1 MAKKV
6 KKLDEV
12 VKEESLK
19 EQPIEETTEAIET
32 PVEESN
38 DVLEEREVVE
48 CSLVKEL
55 STEAETLPKVEFKEE
70 TTPKGY
76 SPIIHKEDKKQVLK
90 MKDGK
95 VYQEIGNGLGMFL
108 ADGKVFRL

>member
-1 MAKKV
+1 MKVAKI

-12 VKEESLK
+12 EKIETKEEVK
-19 EQPIEETTEAIET
+19 EETTEAIKDVVET
-32 PVEESN
+32 PVEN
-38 DVLEEREVVE
+38 TDEVVE
-48 CSLVKEL
+48 DP
-55 STEAETLPKVEFKEE
+55 TEAETLPKVEFKEE

>member
-1 MAKKV
+1 MSKKI

-12 VKEESLK
+12 EK
-19 EQPIEETTEAIET
+19 IETTEEIKQEEPTEAIEEVIET
-32 PVEESN
+32 PVEKA
-38 DVLEEREVVE
+38 DEVVE
-48 CSLVKEL
+48 ET
-55 STEAETLPKVEFKEE
+55 TEAETLPKVEFKEE

-95 VYQEIGNGLGMFL
+95 VYQEIGNGLGMFT

>member
-1 MAKKV
+1 MSKKI

-12 VKEESLK
+12 EKIETKEEVK
-19 EQPIEETTEAIET
+19 EETTEAIEEVIET
-32 PVEESN
+32 PVEEVA
-38 DVLEEREVVE
+38 DEVVE
-48 CSLVKEL
+48 ET
-55 STEAETLPKVEFKEE
+55 TEAETLPKVEFKEE

>member
-12 VKEESLK
+12 EKVETLE
-19 EQPIEETTEAIET
+19 EQPIEETTEAIEEVT
-32 PVEESN
+32 TELPN
-38 DVLEEREVVE
+38 DVEEEREVVE
-48 CSLVKEL
+48 CGYEET
-55 STEAETLPKVEFKEE
+55 TEAETLPKVEFKEE
-70 TTPKGY
+70 ITPKGY

>member
-1 MAKKV
+1 MSKKI

-12 VKEESLK
+12 EK
-19 EQPIEETTEAIET
+19 IETTEEIKEVPTELVEDIKEDIADV
-32 PVEESN
+32 VEET
-38 DVLEEREVVE
+38 
-48 CSLVKEL
+48 
-55 STEAETLPKVEFKEE
+55 TEAETLPKVEFKEE
-70 TTPKGY
+70 ITPKGY

-95 VYQEIGNGLGMFL
+95 VYQEIGNGLGMFT

>member
-1 MAKKV
+1 MSKKI

-12 VKEESLK
+12 EKV
-19 EQPIEETTEAIET
+19 ETTEEVKPEET
-32 PVEESN
+32 
-38 DVLEEREVVE
+38 
-48 CSLVKEL
+48 
-55 STEAETLPKVEFKEE
+55 TEAETLPKVEFKEE
-70 TTPKGY
+70 ITPKGY

>member
-1 MAKKV
+1 MSKKI

-12 VKEESLK
+12 EKIETKEEIK
-19 EQPIEETTEAIET
+19 EETTEAIEEVIET
-32 PVEESN
+32 PVEKVEP
-38 DVLEEREVVE
+38 VEEP
-48 CSLVKEL
+48 
-55 STEAETLPKVEFKEE
+55 TEAETLPKVEFKEE

>member
-1 MAKKV
+1 MSKKI

-12 VKEESLK
+12 EKIETKEEVK
-19 EQPIEETTEAIET
+19 EETTEAIEEIIET
-32 PVEESN
+32 PVEE
-38 DVLEEREVVE
+38 VEPVEEP
-48 CSLVKEL
+48 
-55 STEAETLPKVEFKEE
+55 TEAETLPKVEFKEG